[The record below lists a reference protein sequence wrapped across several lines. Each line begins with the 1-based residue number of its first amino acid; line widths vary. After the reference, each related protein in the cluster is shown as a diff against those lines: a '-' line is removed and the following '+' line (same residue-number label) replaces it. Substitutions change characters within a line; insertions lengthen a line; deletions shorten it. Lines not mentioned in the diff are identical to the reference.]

1 MNWKEVIRI
10 KHLIRKENGSITL
23 EAAMILPFFL
33 FFILFLTMI
42 IRLAVADM
50 ALYKAASETSELV
63 VAYAYPVAVTRDG
76 ATNFINDKI
85 KSIEDERDVDIT
97 GAIEWTKQ
105 GLDFF
110 GIDIQGSIESLFE
123 DSLQGIIEPTIQ
135 NKFKE
140 ATGGW
145 NFFNEENL
153 EVTNVEIP
161 SLVGGSDDYLE
172 INVQYTFDLSLPFV
186 NEKIVLKKTSYERIW
201 NGS

>member
-1 MNWKEVIRI
+1 MIKI

-63 VAYAYPVAVTRDG
+63 VAYAYPVAVTKQG
-76 ATNFINDKI
+76 ATDFIDNKI
-85 KSIEDERDVDIT
+85 KSIESETDVDIT

-110 GIDIQGSIESLFE
+110 GVDIQGSIENLFE
-123 DSLQGIIEPTIQ
+123 DGLRDLIEPTVQ

-145 NFFNEENL
+145 NFFKEDNL

-186 NEKIVLKKTSYERIW
+186 NEEIVLKKTSYERIW